1 MSFVLRKKNNSQ
13 AKRLYQPNIISQTN
27 KNLKL
32 NYINYLNNF
41 KNKIFSSKKASYL
54 KSLTPSNHP
63 KIFLSKEKSNFLPP
77 KSPEYLNKKT
87 LILDLDETLVH
98 SSFDPFPKNDIVLNI
113 NFDGIY
119 YKIYVLVRPGA
130 EEFIKNISQ
139 YFELVV
145 FTASISKYASPLLDI
160 LDKERYIQHRL
171 YRDNCTFLDGIY
183 VKPLKRIGRS
193 LKDII
198 IVDNSP
204 LAYAFDND
212 NGLPITSWFDDK
224 NDKELF
230 DITPLLI
237 FLSKTND
244 VRKYIEK
251 FVYFDKINYTKAL
264 QIIDEEISKKENLL
278 SDNDNNNNNDNDNDE
293 SDNYE
298 QNNNMEIQVEENDDD
313 KNININFIDNLN
325 NTTNN
330 KKTINQNNKIP
341 LINSNI
347 FPLKYNNINIISSFS
362 KKNFNNNIKIIN
374 NNFKIMPL
382 KSLNEKIN
390 LNNFEIKESKTQKNI
405 FLKENNNAND
415 INKIKSI
422 KKNSKLFLNLTQ
434 KNSKDKILL
443 NENNNKSNRKN
454 IISLNKNL
462 SLANSNTCKNIFNKN
477 YRNDSNKIL
486 INLYKKNKNNSNINI
501 LSYKNTYN
509 FNNNDLL
516 NQYNM
521 SNNYKISNIEP
532 INKKLKDNHISF
544 RNKTT
549 DANILNNKIKSK
561 SNKNKISYSKS
572 NKDFIHAKNKSKKDL
587 LFSKKNDKSKSTDNF
602 HNNDDNDDKKIIFL
616 NKNESKLN
624 TEFNLI
630 KGIKKKNK

>member
-1 MSFVLRKKNNSQ
+1 MSFMLRKKNNSQ

-27 KNLKL
+27 KNLKI

-41 KNKIFSSKKASYL
+41 KNKIFSTKKASYL

-193 LKDII
+193 IKDIV

-251 FVYFDKINYTKAL
+251 FVYFDKINYSKAL
-264 QIIDEEISKKENLL
+264 KIIDEEINKKENLL
-278 SDNDNNNNNDNDNDE
+278 NDNDNVE

-298 QNNNMEIQVEENDDD
+298 QNNNLEIQVEENDDVD
-313 KNININFIDNLN
+313 KDININYIDNLN
-325 NTTNN
+325 NTINN
-330 KKTINQNNKIP
+330 KKKFNYNNKIP
-341 LINSNI
+341 PINPNI
-347 FPLKYNNINIISSFS
+347 FPLKYNNINFIS
-362 KKNFNNNIKIIN
+362 KKNYNNNIKIIN

-382 KSLNEKIN
+382 KSLNEKIS

-405 FLKENNNAND
+405 FLKDNINIHD
-415 INKIKSI
+415 INYINTIKTI
-422 KKNSKLFLNLTQ
+422 KKNSKLFLNITQ
-434 KNSKDKILL
+434 NNSKDKLL
-443 NENNNKSNRKN
+443 NENNNKSSRKN
-454 IISLNKNL
+454 KISINKNI

-486 INLYKKNKNNSNINI
+486 INLYQKNKNNSNINI

-516 NQYNM
+516 NQYNIE
-521 SNNYKISNIEP
+521 NNYKNNHIQYN
-532 INKKLKDNHISF
+532 NKKLKENHLSF

-549 DANILNNKIKSK
+549 DVNSLNNKTKSK

-572 NKDFIHAKNKSKKDL
+572 NKDFIHAKNKSKKDI
-587 LFSKKNDKSKSTDNF
+587 FCKKNDKSKSTDHF
-602 HNNDDNDDKKIIFL
+602 HNNDINDKKIILL
-616 NKNESKLN
+616 NRNESKLN
-624 TEFNLI
+624 TEFNII
-630 KGIKKKNK
+630 KGIKKKNQ

>member
-1 MSFVLRKKNNSQ
+1 MSFMLRKKNNSQ
-13 AKRLYQPNIISQTN
+13 VKRLYQPNIISQTN
-27 KNLKL
+27 KNLKI

-193 LKDII
+193 IKDII

-251 FVYFDKINYTKAL
+251 FVYFDKINYSKAL
-264 QIIDEEISKKENLL
+264 KIIDEEMNKKENLL
-278 SDNDNNNNNDNDNDE
+278 KDYDYDNDNNE
-293 SDNYE
+293 SENYE
-298 QNNNMEIQVEENDDD
+298 QNNNLEIHVEENE
-313 KNININFIDNLN
+313 NININYIDNLN
-325 NTTNN
+325 NTINN
-330 KKTINQNNKIP
+330 KKNYNQNNKIP
-341 LINSNI
+341 LINPNI
-347 FPLKYNNINIISSFS
+347 FPLKYNNINFIS
-362 KKNFNNNIKIIN
+362 KKNYNNNIKIIN

-382 KSLNEKIN
+382 KSLNEKVSI
-390 LNNFEIKESKTQKNI
+390 NNFEIKESKTQKNI
-405 FLKENNNAND
+405 FLKDNINTNDIND

-434 KNSKDKILL
+434 KNSKDKLL
-443 NENNNKSNRKN
+443 NENNNKSSRKN
-454 IISLNKNL
+454 KISLNKNI

-509 FNNNDLL
+509 FNNIDLL
-516 NQYNM
+516 NQYNIN
-521 SNNYKISNIEP
+521 NNYKNNNIQSN
-532 INKKLKDNHISF
+532 NKKLKDNHISF

-549 DANILNNKIKSK
+549 DVNIIENKIKSK
-561 SNKNKISYSKS
+561 NNKNKINY
-572 NKDFIHAKNKSKKDL
+572 
-587 LFSKKNDKSKSTDNF
+587 
-602 HNNDDNDDKKIIFL
+602 
-616 NKNESKLN
+616 
-624 TEFNLI
+624 
-630 KGIKKKNK
+630 

>member
-1 MSFVLRKKNNSQ
+1 MLRKKNNSQ
-13 AKRLYQPNIISQTN
+13 AKRIFQPNIISQTN
-27 KNLKL
+27 KNLKI

-41 KNKIFSSKKASYL
+41 KNKIFSNKKASYL

-63 KIFLSKEKSNFLPP
+63 KLFLSKEKSNFLPP

-183 VKPLKRIGRS
+183 VKPLKRMGRS
-193 LKDII
+193 IKDII

-237 FLSKTND
+237 FLSRTND

-251 FVYFDKINYTKAL
+251 FVYFDKINYSKAL
-264 QIIDEEISKKENLL
+264 KIIDEEINKKENIL
-278 SDNDNNNNNDNDNDE
+278 NDNDNFE

-298 QNNNMEIQVEENDDD
+298 QNNNLEIQVEENDDD
-313 KNININFIDNLN
+313 DKDININYIDNLN
-325 NTTNN
+325 NTINN
-330 KKTINQNNKIP
+330 KKNFNQNNKIP
-341 LINSNI
+341 FINPNI
-347 FPLKYNNINIISSFS
+347 FPLKYNNINFIS
-362 KKNFNNNIKIIN
+362 KKNYNNNIKIIN

-382 KSLNEKIN
+382 KSLNEKISINN
-390 LNNFEIKESKTQKNI
+390 LEIKESKTQKNI
-405 FLKENNNAND
+405 FLKDNINTNDIND
-415 INKIKSI
+415 INKIKTI
-422 KKNSKLFLNLTQ
+422 KKNSRLFLNITQ
-434 KNSKDKILL
+434 KNSKEKLL
-443 NENNNKSNRKN
+443 NENDNKSNRKN
-454 IISLNKNL
+454 KITFNKNI

-486 INLYKKNKNNSNINI
+486 INLYQKNKNNSNINI

-516 NQYNM
+516 NQYNID
-521 SNNYKISNIEP
+521 NNYKNNHIQNN
-532 INKKLKDNHISF
+532 NKKLKENLISF

-549 DANILNNKIKSK
+549 DVKILNNKTKSK
-561 SNKNKISYSKS
+561 SNKNKMSYSKS
-572 NKDFIHAKNKSKKDL
+572 NKDFIHAKNKSKKDI
-587 LFSKKNDKSKSTDNF
+587 FSKRNDKSKSTDHF
-602 HNNDDNDDKKIIFL
+602 HNNDNNDNKILVF
-616 NKNESKLN
+616 NRNESKLN
-624 TEFNLI
+624 TEFNII
-630 KGIKKKNK
+630 KGIKKKNQ

>member
-13 AKRLYQPNIISQTN
+13 AKRLLQPNIISQTN
-27 KNLKL
+27 KNLKI

-41 KNKIFSSKKASYL
+41 KNNIFSSKKASYL

-193 LKDII
+193 IKDIV

-251 FVYFDKINYTKAL
+251 FVYFDKINYSKAL
-264 QIIDEEISKKENLL
+264 KIIDEEINKKENLL
-278 SDNDNNNNNDNDNDE
+278 NDNDNVE

-298 QNNNMEIQVEENDDD
+298 QNNNLEIQVEENDDD
-313 KNININFIDNLN
+313 KDININVIDKQNALTDAFRKIVINFISIILE
-325 NTTNN
+325 
-330 KKTINQNNKIP
+330 KKTG
-341 LINSNI
+341 
-347 FPLKYNNINIISSFS
+347 
-362 KKNFNNNIKIIN
+362 
-374 NNFKIMPL
+374 
-382 KSLNEKIN
+382 
-390 LNNFEIKESKTQKNI
+390 
-405 FLKENNNAND
+405 
-415 INKIKSI
+415 KIKHPKKS
-422 KKNSKLFLNLTQ
+422 KNSKILFHHQ
-434 KNSKDKILL
+434 
-443 NENNNKSNRKN
+443 
-454 IISLNKNL
+454 
-462 SLANSNTCKNIFNKN
+462 
-477 YRNDSNKIL
+477 
-486 INLYKKNKNNSNINI
+486 
-501 LSYKNTYN
+501 
-509 FNNNDLL
+509 
-516 NQYNM
+516 
-521 SNNYKISNIEP
+521 
-532 INKKLKDNHISF
+532 
-544 RNKTT
+544 
-549 DANILNNKIKSK
+549 
-561 SNKNKISYSKS
+561 
-572 NKDFIHAKNKSKKDL
+572 
-587 LFSKKNDKSKSTDNF
+587 
-602 HNNDDNDDKKIIFL
+602 
-616 NKNESKLN
+616 
-624 TEFNLI
+624 
-630 KGIKKKNK
+630 

>member
-13 AKRLYQPNIISQTN
+13 AKRLLQPNIISQTN
-27 KNLKL
+27 KNLKI

-63 KIFLSKEKSNFLPP
+63 KIFLSKEKSYFLPP

-98 SSFDPFPKNDIVLNI
+98 SSFDPFQKNDIVLNI

-160 LDKERYIQHRL
+160 LDKEGYIQHRL

-183 VKPLKRIGRS
+183 VKPLKKIGRS
-193 LKDII
+193 IKDII

-251 FVYFDKINYTKAL
+251 FVYFDKINYSKAL
-264 QIIDEEISKKENLL
+264 KIIDEEINKKENIL
-278 SDNDNNNNNDNDNDE
+278 NDINNDNIE
-293 SDNYE
+293 IDNYE

-313 KNININFIDNLN
+313 DKNININYIDNLN
-325 NTTNN
+325 NTINN
-330 KKTINQNNKIP
+330 KKNYNQNNKIP
-341 LINSNI
+341 LINPNI
-347 FPLKYNNINIISSFS
+347 FPLKYNNINFIS
-362 KKNFNNNIKIIN
+362 KKNYNNNIKIIN

-382 KSLNEKIN
+382 KSLNEKISI
-390 LNNFEIKESKTQKNI
+390 NNFEIKESKTQKNI
-405 FLKENNNAND
+405 FLKDNINTNDIND

-434 KNSKDKILL
+434 KNSKDKLL
-443 NENNNKSNRKN
+443 NENNNKSSRKN
-454 IISLNKNL
+454 KISLNKNI

-509 FNNNDLL
+509 FNNIDLL
-516 NQYNM
+516 NQYNIN
-521 SNNYKISNIEP
+521 NNYKNNNIQSN
-532 INKKLKDNHISF
+532 NKKLKDNHISF

-549 DANILNNKIKSK
+549 DANIIENKIKSK
-561 SNKNKISYSKS
+561 NNKNKITYSKS
-572 NKDFIHAKNKSKKDL
+572 NKDFIHAKNKSKKDI
-587 LFSKKNDKSKSTDNF
+587 FSKKDDKSKSTGNF
-602 HNNDDNDDKKIIFL
+602 RNDDNDKKIIFL
-616 NKNESKLN
+616 NKNETKLN
-624 TEFNLI
+624 TDFNII
-630 KGIKKKNK
+630 KGIKKKNQ

>member
-1 MSFVLRKKNNSQ
+1 MSFMLRKKNNSQ

-27 KNLKL
+27 KNIKI

-41 KNKIFSSKKASYL
+41 KNKIFSSKKNSYL

-63 KIFLSKEKSNFLPP
+63 KIFLSKEKTHFLPP

-98 SSFDPFPKNDIVLNI
+98 SSFDPFPTNDIVLNI
-113 NFDGIY
+113 NFDGIF

-130 EEFIKNISQ
+130 EEFIKNISK

-183 VKPLKRIGRS
+183 VKPLKKIGRNI
-193 LKDII
+193 KDIV

-251 FVYFDKINYTKAL
+251 FVYFDKINYSKAL
-264 QIIDEEISKKENLL
+264 KIIDEEINNSLM
-278 SDNDNNNNNDNDNDE
+278 NDNNNDDN
-293 SDNYE
+293 DNYE
-298 QNNNMEIQVEENDDD
+298 QNNNLEIQVEENDDD
-313 KNININFIDNLN
+313 KNININYIDNLN
-325 NTTNN
+325 NNISNKNN
-330 KKTINQNNKIP
+330 LNQNNKIP
-341 LINSNI
+341 PINSNI

-362 KKNFNNNIKIIN
+362 KQNYNNNIRIIN

-382 KSLNEKIN
+382 KSLNAIISTNN
-390 LNNFEIKESKTQKNI
+390 LEIKESKTQKNI
-405 FLKENNNAND
+405 FLKDNLNVND
-415 INKIKSI
+415 INDMNKIKTI

-434 KNSKDKILL
+434 KNSQDKILL
-443 NENNNKSNRKN
+443 KENNNKSNRKN
-454 IISLNKNL
+454 KISLNKNTSL
-462 SLANSNTCKNIFNKN
+462 SNSNTCKNIFNKN
-477 YRNDSNKIL
+477 YRNDSNKVL
-486 INLYKKNKNNSNINI
+486 INLYTKNKNNSNINI

-516 NQYNM
+516 NQYNIK
-521 SNNYKISNIEP
+521 NNYINGKIQFN
-532 INKKLKDNHISF
+532 NKKIKNNHISF

-549 DANILNNKIKSK
+549 DINILNNKAKSK

-572 NKDFIHAKNKSKKDL
+572 NKDFIHAKNKPKKDIFSKKD
-587 LFSKKNDKSKSTDNF
+587 DKSKSTDNF
-602 HNNDDNDDKKIIFL
+602 HNNENNDKKIIL
-616 NKNESKLN
+616 LKKNENKLN
-624 TEFNLI
+624 TEFNII
-630 KGIKKKNK
+630 KDIKKKSQ